1 MHLRKANPALG
12 RLADRM
18 LISLLTGALVVASHS
33 ALADEAYVAEGPA
46 ALTSTVATS
55 STPSTHS
62 VANMAAGSAVTTA
75 GAITVSTAPLTAR
88 DAAGM
93 TPLALAQAIEQGNA
107 GSGQVSGSL
116 SAGNAASANANDAS
130 QSGPRPSFLAGVAN
144 KAGDVV
150 EGALNL
156 IGVRY
161 RWGGDTPDSGLDCSG
176 FVRYVYQ
183 ETLNFTL
190 PRQAA
195 QMSRVGE
202 KVSLN
207 DLKPGDLVF
216 FNTIGRRLRRTVS
229 HVGIYIGHDKFVHSP
244 STGSTIRV
252 DEMNDRYWE
261 TRYLGARRLPVDGTE
276 DASTTDDDTIA
287 KRLQRATNMTY

>member
-1 MHLRKANPALG
+1 MHLRNANPALY

-18 LISLLTGALVVASHS
+18 LISLLTGALIVASHS
-33 ALADEAYVAEGPA
+33 AMADEATSTYSPA

-55 STPSTHS
+55 T
-62 VANMAAGSAVTTA
+62 VTTSA
-75 GAITVSTAPLTAR
+75 TASPITVSTAPMTAR

-107 GSGQVSGSL
+107 GSGQVSGTLGSG
-116 SAGNAASANANDAS
+116 SVASAQAS
-130 QSGPRPSFLAGVAN
+130 AATQSGPRPSFLAGVAN

-276 DASTTDDDTIA
+276 DASSTDDDTIA

>member
-1 MHLRKANPALG
+1 MQTRNANSTLS

-18 LISLLTGALVVASHS
+18 LISLLTGALIVASHS
-33 ALADEAYVAEGPA
+33 ALADEATSANSA
-46 ALTSTVATS
+46 ALTATVAT
-55 STPSTHS
+55 
-62 VANMAAGSAVTTA
+62 ATTA
-75 GAITVSTAPLTAR
+75 APLTVSTAPLSAQ
-88 DAAGM
+88 DAASM
-93 TPLALAQAIEQGNA
+93 TPLALAQAIEQGRSA
-107 GSGQVSGSL
+107 SGQVSGSL
-116 SAGNAASANANDAS
+116 SSGSIASAQTTDAT
-130 QSGPRPSFLAGVAN
+130 QTGARPSFLAGVAN

-183 ETLNFTL
+183 ETLNFSL

-261 TRYLGARRLPVDGTE
+261 TRYLGARRLAVDGTE
-276 DASTTDDDTIA
+276 DASSTDDDTIS

>member
-1 MHLRKANPALG
+1 MHLRNANSALC

-18 LISLLTGALVVASHS
+18 LISLLTGALIVASHS
-33 ALADEAYVAEGPA
+33 AMADEATSPDSPA

-55 STPSTHS
+55 
-62 VANMAAGSAVTTA
+62 TTA
-75 GAITVSTAPLTAR
+75 SPITVSTAPLTAR

-116 SAGNAASANANDAS
+116 SSGSVASAQAS
-130 QSGPRPSFLAGVAN
+130 GATQSGPRPSFLAGVAN

-276 DASTTDDDTIA
+276 DASSTDDDTIA